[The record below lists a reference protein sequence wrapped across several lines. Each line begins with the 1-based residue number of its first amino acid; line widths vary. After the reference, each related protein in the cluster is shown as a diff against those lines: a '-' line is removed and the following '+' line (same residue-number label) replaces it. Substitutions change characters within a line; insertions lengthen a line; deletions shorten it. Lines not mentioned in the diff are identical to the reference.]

1 MEKARHRLMLSC
13 YIFILILA
21 GLFYLASL
29 YFEQGEIKSY
39 LLSLSSGCAG
49 TVFFFFIFKFFMSDS
64 DSILLEKIDS
74 MISTKILSTKYDVK
88 EKDVL
93 AAFFT
98 SLADNHITNMYFV
111 GYSMAHIFQQY
122 QGELICH
129 LRKGAKIKVILI
141 DPISS
146 AGKVMEETVGSK
158 ELVIEPHHRSVRYI
172 RNINEKSI
180 RNKIGIRK
188 VSWIP
193 SCSIIYAVSK
203 QNFYAICMGI
213 NGFVLDHSVDRRLYT
228 ISVSKFKDD
237 KMLFF
242 ESHIEKLWT
251 KGVDC

>member
-1 MEKARHRLMLSC
+1 M
-13 YIFILILA
+13 
-21 GLFYLASL
+21 
-29 YFEQGEIKSY
+29 
-39 LLSLSSGCAG
+39 
-49 TVFFFFIFKFFMSDS
+49 TDS
-64 DSILLEKIDS
+64 DSLLLEKIDN

-93 AAFFT
+93 ATFFS
-98 SLADNHITNMYFV
+98 SLADNQITYMYFV

-122 QGELICH
+122 QEELIYH
-129 LRKGAKIKVILI
+129 LKKGTKIKVILI
-141 DPISS
+141 DPVSP
-146 AGKVMEETVGSK
+146 AGKVMEDTVGSK
-158 ELVIEPHHRSVRYI
+158 ELVVEPHLRSVRYI
-172 RNINEKSI
+172 RNINDKLT
-180 RNKIGIRK
+180 RNKISTRK

-203 QNFYAICMGI
+203 HNFYAICMGI
-213 NGFVLDHSVDRRLYT
+213 NGFVIDHKVDRRLYT